1 MFSRRVSCF
10 TLRDES
16 GRILLQHRDSG
27 APRCPEM
34 WAFFGGEIERGET
47 PERALRREAREELGI
62 ELDSPELFG
71 TFEFQEDGMHQKF
84 LFVCPLTLPL
94 EQIRS
99 QQAEGDRLDMF
110 LWNEIRGLPISE
122 SDLAMVRALFNKPD
136 G

>member
-71 TFEFQEDGMHQKF
+71 TFEFQEDDGWTCSCGMKSVVFPFQKATSPWSGR
-84 LFVCPLTLPL
+84 CLTSLTARPV
-94 EQIRS
+94 E
-99 QQAEGDRLDMF
+99 
-110 LWNEIRGLPISE
+110 
-122 SDLAMVRALFNKPD
+122 
-136 G
+136 